1 MENSKA
7 KLTVLVLI
15 ILLTVVSIF
24 PQKTFSASN
33 SANQKTAGLSA
44 NLEKTQINLEYDNR
58 AKILKKFLER
68 YRSPI
73 SEDAEIFVK
82 EADKNKIDWRL
93 VAAISGVESTFGQ
106 QIPLN
111 SYNAWGWGIYG
122 TNCIYFKSFKEGIQI
137 ISKGLKENYMD
148 KWEAEDVY
156 EIGRIYAAS
165 PTWAQRVIFFMNQI
179 EDFRSD
185 NPIETLSLSL

>member
-15 ILLTVVSIF
+15 ILLTVVF
-24 PQKTFSASN
+24 VLPQKTFSASN

-58 AKILKKFLER
+58 AKILKKYLER
-68 YRSPI
+68 YNSPI
-73 SEDAEIFVK
+73 VKDAETFVK

-93 VAAISGVESTFGQ
+93 ATAIAGVESTFGR

-122 TNCIYFKSFKEGIQI
+122 NNCIYFKSFEEGIVT
-137 ISKGLKENYMD
+137 ISEGLKENYID
-148 KWEAEDVY
+148 KLGGEDVY

-165 PTWAQRVIFFMNQI
+165 PTWAQRVMFFMNQI
-179 EDFRSD
+179 EDFRND